1 MPSPHNHGMIDM
13 RHLTNFKRHPTDEAG
28 FVLPTAMIVL
38 LMLTVLIGAAVTVA
52 SQTSTS
58 TTRDSNTKAALEAAE
73 AGLQTASYRLSKLEP
88 EKSECVTGTAKA
100 PPTIGIYC
108 AGSGSEPL
116 GNGASFEYWASKG
129 LVAGEKCGG
138 ETVSTQENVTP
149 RCITSVGNVNGVA
162 RRVQERAA
170 SLASPLF
177 QVKGILGY
185 HSVLI
190 ENNGVLEGE
199 VGTNET
205 LTLKNGVTV
214 ERVDLG
220 PLGKVEGTS
229 TPKETIKN
237 TSPFEPP
244 PVPIGESANSAITQA
259 ECKPPPE
266 GGEVGPNC
274 DFLITSGADANSGVV
289 FTPSTRSLSMGQG
302 ASLELKEGVYN
313 FCNFQVSGNNTKL
326 TTVAGGKVEIF
337 IDSALRAK
345 SGCTA
350 PAGKLEFKNGL
361 ELIDPNKNALY
372 LQIYVYDGS
381 GGTVELKNNVS
392 GGQFYGTI
400 VAPYSKVTIGNN
412 AEFVGAIEA
421 NEVELAPNFKFKFE
435 IEVNKL
441 KTPSRLYERKA
452 WEECPPTYIGTNF
465 QEGC

>member
-13 RHLTNFKRHPTDEAG
+13 RHLTDFKRHLTDEAG

-88 EKSECVTGTAKA
+88 LSTQCINGSVVAEVNCE
-100 PPTIGIYC
+100 
-108 AGSGSEPL
+108 SGSEPL
-116 GNGASFEYWASKG
+116 GNGATFEYWTSKG
-129 LVAGEKCGG
+129 LLAGEKCGG
-138 ETVSTQENVTP
+138 ETVGTQENVTQ
-149 RCITSVGNVNGVA
+149 RCITSVGKVNGVA
-162 RRVQERAA
+162 RRVQERAS

-185 HSVLI
+185 HSVLV
-190 ENNGVLEGE
+190 ENNGKLEGE
-199 VGTNET
+199 IGTNEI

-214 ERVDLG
+214 EEAVLG

-229 TPKETIKN
+229 TPTKTTKN
-237 TSPFEPP
+237 PAPFEPP
-244 PVPIGESANSAITQA
+244 PVPIGESAKSAITQA
-259 ECKPPPE
+259 ECKPPLE
-266 GGEVGPNC
+266 GGEVGRNC
-274 DFLITSGADANSGVV
+274 DFLITSGADANSGVT
-289 FTPSTRSLSMGQG
+289 FSPSTRSLSMGQG

-337 IDSALRAK
+337 IDSALRAG

-361 ELIDPNKNALY
+361 ELLDPNKNALY

-381 GGTVELKNNVS
+381 GGTIELKNNVS

-400 VAPYSKVTIGNN
+400 VAPYSKVSIGNN

-435 IEVNKL
+435 KEVNKL